1 MNENG
6 TSQMQNNTRGEKGAE
21 EKKMWKWVYG
31 SFSFSQVHLNK

>member
-21 EKKMWKWVYG
+21 EKNVEMSVW
-31 SFSFSQVHLNK
+31 